1 MGLIINENKTKY
13 LQTNK
18 DTKEKYIM
26 IDNNYKFEKVK
37 QFKYLGTIITNDNN
51 MTREINTRITMAN
64 KCYYGLKTQFQSRF
78 LGIKAK
84 CKLYKT
90 LVRPILSYGSESWT
104 LIKENTDRLMIFERK
119 VLRKIYGP
127 VNDRGIWRIRNNN
140 EIYNLYKE
148 PNIIKVIKANRLRW
162 LGHLHRSED
171 NNPCKKVTF
180 TDPLYLTRK
189 VGRPAT
195 RWLDDVEND
204 LRALQVRNW
213 KIEAKD
219 RTRWRKII
227 GAVLA

>member
-1 MGLIINENKTKY
+1 
-13 LQTNK
+13 
-18 DTKEKYIM
+18 
-26 IDNNYKFEKVK
+26 
-37 QFKYLGTIITNDNN
+37 
-51 MTREINTRITMAN
+51 
-64 KCYYGLKTQFQSRF
+64 
-78 LGIKAK
+78 
-84 CKLYKT
+84 
-90 LVRPILSYGSESWT
+90 
-104 LIKENTDRLMIFERK
+104 MIFERK

-171 NNPCKKVTF
+171 NNPF
-180 TDPLYLTRK
+180 
-189 VGRPAT
+189 GRPAT